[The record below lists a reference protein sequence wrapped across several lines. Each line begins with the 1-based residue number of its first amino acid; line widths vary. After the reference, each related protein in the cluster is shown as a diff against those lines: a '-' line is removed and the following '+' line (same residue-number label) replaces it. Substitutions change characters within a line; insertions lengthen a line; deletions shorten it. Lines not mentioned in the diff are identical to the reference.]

1 MIVGFLSGCFFEL
14 NLINAESLSKIK
26 TMTKQFGIIFQILFL
41 SIGNLNAQIDK
52 NSPLFLELKKQDSL
66 FFERGFNNCD
76 IAYLEKTMDDN
87 LKFYH
92 DNGGFQDKK
101 LFLERTKQ
109 NICGNPNQ
117 KPIRKV
123 IENSLEVFPLYNNGE
138 LYGAIQSGEHQFFI
152 REKGK
157 EDALGGQAKFTSVW
171 TKKGGNWMMSDVLS
185 YNHGEPNKTK
195 ITDDLEQLL
204 KDNNIPTLG
213 LGVIEDGKLT
223 QIKVYGKLNDK
234 TSASY
239 NSLFNVASLT
249 KPVTAMTVL
258 RLVSLG
264 KWNPDE
270 PLYKYFTDPDIA
282 KDSRY
287 KKLTTRLILSHQ
299 TGFPNWRW
307 MNKDNK
313 LTFDF
318 EPGTKYQYS
327 GEGFEYLRKAIEKK
341 FNITLEELA
350 KEYVF
355 QPLGMNDTSYVW
367 NERKQAG
374 RIVIGYDKDGKPYD
388 IVKNK
393 TASAAD
399 DLTTSV
405 EDYSQF
411 LIAVMNNE
419 LLSPEVFDAM
429 KTKQVKSKENK
440 YFGLGF
446 EIYDLDNDEIALSH
460 GGADKGVN
468 TFAIILPKTKQGLVI
483 FTNVDDGYKIYEP
496 IMNQYLGE
504 KGKRIVEIETK

>member
-1 MIVGFLSGCFFEL
+1 
-14 NLINAESLSKIK
+14 
-26 TMTKQFGIIFQILFL
+26 MTKKLSFSIFILFL
-41 SIGNLNAQIDK
+41 FFGNLKSQIEK
-52 NSPLFLELKKQDSL
+52 KSTLFLELKKQDSL

-76 IAYLEKTMDDN
+76 IAYLEKTMDNN

-92 DNGGFQDKK
+92 DNGGFQNKK

-138 LYGAIQSGEHQFFI
+138 LYGAIQTGEHQFFI
-152 REKGK
+152 REKNK
-157 EDALGGQAKFTSVW
+157 DDVLGGQAKFTSVW
-171 TKKGGNWMMSDVLS
+171 TKKDGNWLMSDVLS
-185 YNHGEPNKTK
+185 YDHGDPNKTK
-195 ITDDLEQLL
+195 LTDDLEKLL

-264 KWNPDE
+264 KWNLDE

-282 KDSRY
+282 NDPRN
-287 KKLTTRLILSHQ
+287 KKLTTRMVLSHQ
-299 TGFPNWRW
+299 TGFKNWRG

-341 FNITLEELA
+341 FNKNLEELA
-350 KEYVF
+350 KEFVF
-355 QPLGMNDTSYVW
+355 QPLNMNDTSYIW
-367 NERKQAG
+367 NEKKQAD
-374 RIVIGYDKDGKPYD
+374 RIVIGYDKNGKAYD

-393 TASAAD
+393 TASGAD
-399 DLTTSV
+399 DLITSV
-405 EDYSQF
+405 EDYSKF
-411 LIAVMNNE
+411 LIGIMNNE
-419 LLSPEVFDAM
+419 LLSNSVFEAM
-429 KTKQVKSKENK
+429 KTNQVQAKKDK

-446 EIYDLDNDEIALSH
+446 EIYDLGNNEIALSH
-460 GGADKGVN
+460 GGSDKGVN
-468 TFAIILPKTKQGLVI
+468 TIAFILPKTKQGLVI
-483 FTNVDDGYKIYEP
+483 FTNVVDGYKVYES

-504 KGKRIVEIETK
+504 KGKKIVEIETK

>member
-1 MIVGFLSGCFFEL
+1 
-14 NLINAESLSKIK
+14 
-26 TMTKQFGIIFQILFL
+26 MTKQLGIIFLILFL

-52 NSPLFLELKKQDSL
+52 NSPLFLELKKQDSV

-76 IAYLEKTMDDN
+76 VAYLEKTVADN

-138 LYGAIQSGEHQFFI
+138 LYGAIQTGEHQFFI

-157 EDALGGQAKFTSVW
+157 EDAIGGQAKFTTVW
-171 TKKGGNWMMSDVLS
+171 TKKDGNWMMSDVLS
-185 YNHGEPNKTK
+185 YDHGNPKSEVVDN
-195 ITDDLEQLL
+195 IEQLL
-204 KDNNIPTLG
+204 KDNHIPTLG

-223 QIKVYGKLNDK
+223 QIKVYGTLNEK
-234 TSASY
+234 KVAPY

-249 KPVTAMTVL
+249 KPVTAITVL

-264 KWNPDE
+264 KWNLDE
-270 PLYKYFTDPDIA
+270 PLYKYWTDPDIA
-282 KDSRY
+282 SDPRN

-313 LTFDF
+313 LNFEF

-327 GEGFEYLRKAIEKK
+327 GEGFEYLRKAIENK
-341 FNITLEELA
+341 FHKSLEELA

-355 QPLGMNDTSYVW
+355 QPLGMNDTSYIW
-367 NERKQAG
+367 NEKKDAG
-374 RIVIGYDKDGKPYD
+374 RIVVGYDKDGKAYD

-393 TASAAD
+393 TVNSAD

-405 EDYSQF
+405 EDYSKF

-419 LLSPEVFDAM
+419 LLSNSVFETM
-429 KTKQVKSKENK
+429 KTNQVQTKKDK

-446 EIYDLDNDEIALSH
+446 EIYDLGNNEIALSH
-460 GGADKGVN
+460 GGSDKGVN
-468 TFAIILPKTKQGLVI
+468 TIVFLLPKTKQGLVI
-483 FTNVDDGYKIYEP
+483 FTNVDDGYNIYRP
-496 IMNQYLGE
+496 LIKKYLGS
-504 KGKRIVEIETK
+504 KGDKIIDIETK

>member
-1 MIVGFLSGCFFEL
+1 
-14 NLINAESLSKIK
+14 
-26 TMTKQFGIIFQILFL
+26 MTKKLSFSILILFFFF
-41 SIGNLNAQIDK
+41 GNLKSQIDK
-52 NSPLFLELKKQDSL
+52 NSTLFSELKKQDSL

-76 IAYLEKTMDDN
+76 IAYLEKTMDEN

-123 IENSLEVFPLYNNGE
+123 IGNSLEVFPLYNNGE
-138 LYGAIQSGEHQFFI
+138 LYGAIQTGEHQFFI
-152 REKGK
+152 REKNK
-157 EDALGGQAKFTSVW
+157 EDVLGGQAKFTSVW
-171 TKKGGNWMMSDVLS
+171 TKKDGNWMMSDVLS
-185 YNHGEPNKTK
+185 YDHGDPNRTK
-195 ITDDLEQLL
+195 LTDNLEKLL
-204 KDNNIPTLG
+204 KDNHIPTLG
-213 LGVIEDGKLT
+213 LGVIENGKLT

-239 NSLFNVASLT
+239 NSIFNVASLT

-264 KWNPDE
+264 KWNLDE

-282 KDSRY
+282 NDPRN
-287 KKLTTRLILSHQ
+287 KKLTTRMVLSHQ
-299 TGFPNWRW
+299 TGFPNWRA

-327 GEGFEYLRKAIEKK
+327 GEGFEYLRKAVEKK
-341 FNITLEELA
+341 FHKSLEELA

-355 QPLGMNDTSYVW
+355 QPLNMNDTSYIW
-367 NERKQAG
+367 NGEKNAN
-374 RIVIGYDKDGKPYD
+374 RIVIGYDKDGKAYD

-393 TASAAD
+393 TVNSAD
-399 DLTTSV
+399 DLTTTV
-405 EDYSQF
+405 EDYSKF
-411 LIAVMNNE
+411 LIGVMNNE
-419 LLSPEVFDAM
+419 LLSPEVFKAM
-429 KTKQVKSKENK
+429 KTNQVETKKNK

-446 EIYDLDNDEIALSH
+446 EIYDLGNNEIALSH
-460 GGADKGVN
+460 GGSDKGVN
-468 TFAIILPKTKQGLVI
+468 TIAFILPKTKQGLVI
-483 FTNVDDGYKIYEP
+483 FTNVDDGYKVYESV
-496 IMNQYLGE
+496 MNLYLGE
-504 KGKRIVEIETK
+504 KGKKIVEIETK

>member
-1 MIVGFLSGCFFEL
+1 MTTRFFFSIFILLFFL
-14 NLINAESLSKIK
+14 
-26 TMTKQFGIIFQILFL
+26 
-41 SIGNLNAQIDK
+41 GNLQAQIDK

-76 IAYLEKTMDDN
+76 IAYLEKAMDEN

-101 LFLERTKQ
+101 LFMERTKQ

-123 IENSLEVFPLYNNGE
+123 MENSLEVFPLYNNGE
-138 LYGAIQSGEHQFFI
+138 LYGAIQTGEHQFFI

-157 EDALGGQAKFTSVW
+157 EDVLGGQAKFTSVW
-171 TKKGGNWMMSDVLS
+171 TKKNGNWLMSDVLS
-185 YNHGEPNKTK
+185 YDHGNPNQTK
-195 ITDDLEQLL
+195 LTDKLEKLI

-264 KWNPDE
+264 KWSLDE
-270 PLYKYFTDPDIA
+270 PLYKYFTDPDITS
-282 KDSRY
+282 DPRN
-287 KKLTTRLILSHQ
+287 KKLTTRLVLSHQ
-299 TGFPNWRW
+299 TGFPNWRS

-313 LTFDF
+313 LNFEF

-341 FNITLEELA
+341 FNKNLEQLA

-355 QPLGMNDTSYVW
+355 QPIGMSDTSYIW
-367 NERKQAG
+367 NEKKMAD
-374 RIVIGYDKDGKPYD
+374 RIVIGYDKEGKPYD
-388 IVKNK
+388 VVKNK

-399 DLTTSV
+399 DLVTSM
-405 EDYSQF
+405 EDYSKF
-411 LIAVMNNE
+411 LVSIMNND
-419 LLSPEVFDAM
+419 LLSKEVFEAM
-429 KTKQVKSKENK
+429 KTKQVETKKNK

-446 EIYDLDNDEIALSH
+446 EIYDLGNNEIALSH
-460 GGADKGVN
+460 GGSDKGVN
-468 TFAIILPKTKQGLVI
+468 TIAFILPKTKQGLVI
-483 FTNVDDGYKIYEP
+483 FTNVDDGYKVYES
-496 IMNQYLGE
+496 ILNQYFGE
-504 KGKRIVEIETK
+504 IGKKIVEIETK